1 MKLKRR
7 LNRLACLLMSGVM
20 AVALAVGPTAVSAQ
34 ASTGVAMIAA
44 AATVNG
50 TDGLYFESQ
59 NDGSSSWT
67 RELVAA
73 GEWSPPT
80 MTVQSNGNIL
90 IASIYWESDTLYFFW
105 QATGRRP
112 GTRSRSRPSAP
123 RGSTAGRRSRSR
135 R

>member
-20 AVALAVGPTAVSAQ
+20 AVALAVGPAAVSAQ

-44 AATVNG
+44 SATVNG

-67 RELVAA
+67 RELPRTRSLAC
-73 GEWSPPT
+73 
-80 MTVQSNGNIL
+80 
-90 IASIYWESDTLYFFW
+90 
-105 QATGRRP
+105 TGRIARN
-112 GTRSRSRPSAP
+112 TFTFSSRSASLLPFTG
-123 RGSTAGRRSRSR
+123 GSMARKATICSR
-135 R
+135 